1 MNYIRNI
8 IENNPIKAN
17 DTLNNITKNDY
28 IMFISFIVKL
38 FELVSLI
45 FGTSY
50 FFLIIWVLLCEGIED
65 FILDDGHN
73 IINPQLGA
81 APNNLSATHETDID
95 QFFPTYGLNNEPLS
109 KVTLKIFYYAFT
121 SLTTVGF
128 GDFHPISEQEQLLC
142 GFMLLFGVLVFSYIM
157 GEYIALLDNYK
168 EMMKDFD
175 EGDKL
180 RLFFGTLKHFN
191 YSEDL

>member
-73 IINPQLGA
+73 IINP
-81 APNNLSATHETDID
+81 
-95 QFFPTYGLNNEPLS
+95 
-109 KVTLKIFYYAFT
+109 
-121 SLTTVGF
+121 
-128 GDFHPISEQEQLLC
+128 
-142 GFMLLFGVLVFSYIM
+142 
-157 GEYIALLDNYK
+157 
-168 EMMKDFD
+168 
-175 EGDKL
+175 
-180 RLFFGTLKHFN
+180 
-191 YSEDL
+191 